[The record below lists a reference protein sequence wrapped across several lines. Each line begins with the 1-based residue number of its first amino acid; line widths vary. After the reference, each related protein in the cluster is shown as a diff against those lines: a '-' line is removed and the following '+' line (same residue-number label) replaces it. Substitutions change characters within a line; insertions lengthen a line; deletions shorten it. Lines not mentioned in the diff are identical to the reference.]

1 MIFVKVNLL
10 FTDSNSLLQPEK
22 EQQQQQ
28 QKKTER
34 LLCVG
39 LPQLQLHYS
48 AHRYHSNCSKHGYC
62 IGDIFTDMM
71 EETDIRCSNF
81 N

>member
-28 QKKTER
+28 QQKTQKGYFVSGY
-34 LLCVG
+34 L
-39 LPQLQLHYS
+39 S
-48 AHRYHSNCSKHGYC
+48 CS
-62 IGDIFTDMM
+62 FTTVLTGTTQTAVNMV
-71 EETDIRCSNF
+71 TV
-81 N
+81 